1 VAGKPLGAENDAAM
15 HTRTS
20 VLPVFA
26 FLVVGFMLTSAQSF
40 GATAPSR
47 AAAVEALARRYY
59 TFTWNANPV
68 STTDNGL
75 HTADNRLAD
84 FSAAADRAYGAQ
96 LRAFRNEL
104 AALAPGGTTVH
115 DQVNYLLVR
124 ANLES
129 DYWQRAYL
137 RPLQRNPTVYEEEC
151 TNGIFALLKK
161 PFASNE
167 VRARDA
173 VSRMRQCPRVLSQ
186 GEANLTEPVRE
197 FGQVA
202 SEELAGADPLFT
214 QSLEDLTPGIS
225 DVQKAQLHAARDQA
239 LTALHNYKH
248 WLDAHLSSWHSGGF
262 AVGKQQYDWMLRR
275 VLLLPWDSDRLAQMA
290 QFELARDR
298 ALAIWERDHQAYSSA
313 PVHHQPPFTTKAAFL
328 QFYES
333 QTAKVVAFI
342 KSHHLLTIPSY
353 VGRFRIVELPKALA
367 PINPGGFM
375 NPPGTFDRD
384 PTGFY
389 FVPDYNPS
397 NTSFFAAQARQ
408 SVLPVLAHEGIP
420 GHFLQFSVAFKN
432 PDYIRKVQGDGVFA
446 EGWAFYGEEMLM
458 RTGLYDDDPAAR
470 TAVIHL
476 MRHRA
481 TRVLVDIGLATGQM
495 SLPQAIS
502 FFARNA
508 GIDQAT
514 ASGEGTRFAM
524 GPGQAIDYLTGKS
537 QIEALLGEAQD
548 SEGPNF
554 SLGSFHD
561 KLLSFGTVPYSTIA
575 WEWFGDS
582 RWIDYTKDP
591 IAPTLMP

>member
-1 VAGKPLGAENDAAM
+1 M
-15 HTRTS
+15 RTRTS
-20 VLPVFA
+20 VLPAFVFLA
-26 FLVVGFMLTSAQSF
+26 VGFMLTSTTGLA
-40 GATAPSR
+40 ATVPSR

-75 HTADNRLAD
+75 HTADDKLAD

-124 ANLES
+124 ANLEG

-161 PFASNE
+161 QFASNA

-173 VSRMRQCPRVLSQ
+173 TSRMRQCPRVLSQ

-202 SEELAGADPLFT
+202 SEEIAGADPLFT

-225 DVQKAQLHAARDQA
+225 DAQKAQLHAARDQA
-239 LTALHNYKH
+239 LAALHNYKH
-248 WLDAHLSSWHSGGF
+248 WVDAHLSSWHSGGF
-262 AVGKQQYDWMLRR
+262 AVGKQEYDWMLRR
-275 VLLLPWDSDRLAQMA
+275 VLLLPWDSDHLAQMA

-298 ALAIWERDHQAYSSA
+298 ALAIWERDHQTYSSA

-353 VGRFRIVELPKALA
+353 VGRFRIVELPKALT
-367 PINPGGFM
+367 PVNPGGFM

-384 PTGFY
+384 PTGFISCRITIQATRASLQRRRAKASSPCWRTKV
-389 FVPDYNPS
+389 FRGIFCSSQSRSKIPI
-397 NTSFFAAQARQ
+397 TFARCRATA
-408 SVLPVLAHEGIP
+408 
-420 GHFLQFSVAFKN
+420 FLQKGGHSMVK
-432 PDYIRKVQGDGVFA
+432 RCSCGLVFTT
-446 EGWAFYGEEMLM
+446 MTQ
-458 RTGLYDDDPAAR
+458 RRGLQSFISCGIAR
-470 TAVIHL
+470 HACSLT
-476 MRHRA
+476 
-481 TRVLVDIGLATGQM
+481 LA
-495 SLPQAIS
+495 
-502 FFARNA
+502 
-508 GIDQAT
+508 
-514 ASGEGTRFAM
+514 
-524 GPGQAIDYLTGKS
+524 
-537 QIEALLGEAQD
+537 
-548 SEGPNF
+548 
-554 SLGSFHD
+554 
-561 KLLSFGTVPYSTIA
+561 
-575 WEWFGDS
+575 
-582 RWIDYTKDP
+582 
-591 IAPTLMP
+591 

>member
-1 VAGKPLGAENDAAM
+1 
-15 HTRTS
+15 
-20 VLPVFA
+20 VLA
-26 FLVVGFMLTSAQSF
+26 
-40 GATAPSR
+40 
-47 AAAVEALARRYY
+47 
-59 TFTWNANPV
+59 
-68 STTDNGL
+68 
-75 HTADNRLAD
+75 
-84 FSAAADRAYGAQ
+84 
-96 LRAFRNEL
+96 
-104 AALAPGGTTVH
+104 
-115 DQVNYLLVR
+115 
-124 ANLES
+124 
-129 DYWQRAYL
+129 
-137 RPLQRNPTVYEEEC
+137 
-151 TNGIFALLKK
+151 
-161 PFASNE
+161 
-167 VRARDA
+167 
-173 VSRMRQCPRVLSQ
+173 Q

-202 SEELAGADPLFT
+202 SEELAGVDPLFT

-225 DVQKAQLHAARDQA
+225 DAQKAQLHAARDQA
-239 LTALHNYKH
+239 LVALHNYKR
-248 WLDAHLSSWHSGGF
+248 WVDAHLTRWHSGGF

-298 ALAIWERDHQAYSSA
+298 ALAIWERDHQAYSNA
-313 PVHHQPPFTTKAAFL
+313 PVHRQPPFTTKAAFL

-333 QTAKVVAFI
+333 QTAKVVAFL
-342 KSHHLLTIPSY
+342 KSHHLITIPSY

-367 PINPGGFM
+367 PVNPGGFM

-420 GHFLQFSVAFKN
+420 GHFLQFSIAYKN
-432 PDYIRKVQGDGVFA
+432 PDFIRKVQGDGVFA

-458 RTGLYDDDPAAR
+458 RTGLYEDDPAAR

-495 SLPQAIS
+495 SLPEAIS

-508 GIDQAT
+508 GIDHDT
-514 ASGEGTRFAM
+514 AYGEGTRFAM

-537 QIEALLGEAQD
+537 QIEALLAEAQD
-548 SEGPNF
+548 SEGQNF

-561 KLLSFGTVPYSTIA
+561 KLLSFGTVPYSTVA